1 MGGCC
6 LQWGV
11 EVEHRRRRL
20 RARVAGGWRR
30 QRQWS
35 GDRRRRIVGG
45 VGGGAG
51 GGVTGMASGRAGRG
65 PPFAGKGHSGWVR
78 RGSAGEQGWS
88 APRERRLLRVVG
100 GYLWVTSPWSATAPR
115 ARTPPRR
122 QRAPAPDR
130 LNRLFRWISISR
142 SHRNNYCNETGSFLW
157 VLGSVLLLVSITL
170 EPIE

>member
-1 MGGCC
+1 VGGCC

-100 GYLWVTSPWSATAPR
+100 GYLRVTSPWSATAPR
-115 ARTPPRR
+115 ARTPPPPPPGGNARR
-122 QRAPAPDR
+122 
-130 LNRLFRWISISR
+130 IVSIDYSDGFPSR
-142 SHRNNYCNETGSFLW
+142 DLIAITIVMRGSFLW
-157 VLGSVLLLVSITL
+157 RCFAS
-170 EPIE
+170 